1 MYSLFAL
8 LFKATYWRMLLRRD
22 TWREA
27 WLSVKRVH
35 KDRRARRHVGQ
46 IVWLAMIPLLCLAYL
61 AWIIRLNMLV
71 ILPILVPIFWW
82 QARRNRPQ
90 EAVLSIVPTRNPVY
104 RILSEEEQRKF
115 RAYFV
120 EVTLLYAVMLDRA
133 ASETYLAE
141 KVLPE
146 GYEVTTRRT
155 HLDLLKAN
163 GLWERMDQLDREAMM
178 LPDGH
183 WHPEAI
189 NLTIIGLEPLRLLRW
204 ILRVDFYLPVIGQ
217 QLQLDYKLA
226 HELVRAPQK
235 LTESKELV
243 TLSMMEKGKLAAE
256 YFYNR
261 CVAERIVRGY
271 VEASSEDS
279 MKTALEVAT
288 SFAGNQHED
297 FVLGDKLVSE
307 ASREQLEW
315 ATMLSRRRAGFFHWT
330 MLEME
335 SGSPP
340 SPPYKFQP

>member
-8 LFKATYWRMLLRRD
+8 LFKASYWRMLLRAD

-27 WLSVKRVH
+27 WLSLRRAH

-46 IVWLAMIPLLCLAYL
+46 VVWLVLIPVLCLAYL

-71 ILPILVPIFWW
+71 ILPVLIPIFWW
-82 QARRNRPQ
+82 QARRGTAH
-90 EAVLSIVPTRNPVY
+90 EAVPSIVPTRSPVY
-104 RILSEEEQRKF
+104 RVLSDEEQRKF
-115 RAYFV
+115 REYFV
-120 EVTLLYAVMLDRA
+120 EVTLVYAVMLDRA

-141 KVLPE
+141 KVLPQ

-163 GLWERMDQLDREAMM
+163 GLWERMDQVDREAMM
-178 LPDGH
+178 MPDGH
-183 WHPEAI
+183 WNPQAI
-189 NLTIIGLEPLRLLRW
+189 NLTILGLEPLRLLRW

-235 LTESKELV
+235 LNESKELV
-243 TLSMMEKGKLAAE
+243 TLAMMEKGKLAAE

-261 CVAERIVRGY
+261 CVAEKIVRGY
-271 VEASSEDS
+271 VEASNEESK
-279 MKTALEVAT
+279 KTAEEVAT
-288 SFAGNQHED
+288 SFGGKQHED

-330 MLEME
+330 MLAME

>member
-1 MYSLFAL
+1 MYSLFAM
-8 LFKATYWRMLLRRD
+8 LFKASYWRMLLRPD

-27 WLSVKRVH
+27 WLSVKRLH

-46 IVWLAMIPLLCLAYL
+46 VLWLALIPLLCLAYL
-61 AWIIRLNMLV
+61 AWIIRLNMLI

-82 QARRNRPQ
+82 QSRRNRQQ
-90 EAVLSIVPTRNPVY
+90 EAVPSIVPTRNPVY
-104 RILSEEEQRKF
+104 RILSDEEQRKF
-115 RAYFV
+115 REYFV
-120 EVTLLYAVMLDRA
+120 DVTLLYAVMLDRA
-133 ASETYLAE
+133 ASETYLSE

-155 HLDLLKAN
+155 HLDLLKTN
-163 GLWERMDQLDREAMM
+163 GLWERMDQRDREALM

-183 WHPEAI
+183 WNSAAI
-189 NLTIIGLEPLRLLRW
+189 NLTIMGLEPLRLLRW
-204 ILRVDFYLPVIGQ
+204 MLRVDFYLPVIGQ

-226 HELVRAPQK
+226 HDLVRVPQK
-235 LTESKELV
+235 LIETKELV
-243 TLSMMEKGKLAAE
+243 TLAMMEKGKLAAE

-271 VEASSEDS
+271 VEASNEES
-279 MKTALEVAT
+279 MKTAQEVAT
-288 SFAGNQHED
+288 SFGGNQHED

-330 MLEME
+330 MLAME